1 MTVTVGYTTDD
12 EYSAYAISRGYMLSG
27 DYLVQLQLGLDW
39 LELQPFK
46 GEKTDPDQ
54 ALEWPRDG
62 NTEIPDKIV
71 QAQLEAALVYN
82 AGGNLMASIGKMVT
96 EKTVGPLTTKWSENG
111 PPIDTVDKI
120 PVRFE
125 RAIMNASL
133 ITLSFNSAAKSAEVI
148 GMIYISLL
156 IGI

>member
-1 MTVTVGYTTDD
+1 MTTIVGYTTDD
-12 EYSAYAISRGYMLSG
+12 EYQEYATARGYIISG
-27 DYLVQLQLGLDW
+27 DPIVQLQLALDW

-46 GEKTDPDQ
+46 GEKTDPLQ

-96 EKTVGPLTTKWSENG
+96 EKTVGPITTKWSEKG
-111 PPIDTVDKI
+111 QQTIAYPK
-120 PVRFE
+120 
-125 RAIMNASL
+125 
-133 ITLSFNSAAKSAEVI
+133 LSMLLR
-148 GMIYISLL
+148 GYIS
-156 IGI
+156 GGYGSTQFNVSR

>member
-27 DYLVQLQLGLDW
+27 DPLVQLQLGLDW

-46 GEKTDPDQ
+46 GEKTDPLQ
-54 ALEWPRDG
+54 PLEWPRDG

-96 EKTVGPLTTKWSENG
+96 EKTVGPLTTKYAEGGPQTIMYPKLSMLLRGYLQNG
-111 PPIDTVDKI
+111 YGSTQ
-120 PVRFE
+120 
-125 RAIMNASL
+125 
-133 ITLSFNSAAKSAEVI
+133 FNVSR
-148 GMIYISLL
+148 
-156 IGI
+156 

>member
-12 EYSAYAISRGYMLSG
+12 EYSAYAISRGYVLSG
-27 DYLVQLQLGLDW
+27 DSLVQLQLGLDW
-39 LELQPFK
+39 LELQPFNGK
-46 GEKTDPDQ
+46 KTYQDQ

-111 PPIDTVDKI
+111 PQTISYPK
-120 PVRFE
+120 
-125 RAIMNASL
+125 
-133 ITLSFNSAAKSAEVI
+133 LSMLLRGYVSNWYGSTQFNVSR
-148 GMIYISLL
+148 
-156 IGI
+156 

>member
-1 MTVTVGYTTDD
+1 MTTTVGYTTDD
-12 EYSAYAISRGYMLSG
+12 EYQEYATARGYIISG
-27 DYLVQLQLGLDW
+27 NAIVQLQLALDW

-46 GEKTDPDQ
+46 GEKTDPLQ

-96 EKTVGPLTTKWSENG
+96 EKTVGPITTKWSENG
-111 PPIDTVDKI
+111 PQTIAYPK
-120 PVRFE
+120 
-125 RAIMNASL
+125 
-133 ITLSFNSAAKSAEVI
+133 LSMLLR
-148 GMIYISLL
+148 GYISN
-156 IGI
+156 GYGSTQFNVSR

>member
-1 MTVTVGYTTDD
+1 MAVKQGATMAIIGYTTDN
-12 EYSAYAISRGYMLSG
+12 EYSDYAAARGYILSG
-27 DYLVQLQLGLDW
+27 DPIVQLQLALDW

-46 GEKTDPDQ
+46 GDKTDHLQ

-82 AGGNLMASIGKMVT
+82 SGGNLMASIGKTVT

-111 PPIDTVDKI
+111 PQTIAYPK
-120 PVRFE
+120 
-125 RAIMNASL
+125 
-133 ITLSFNSAAKSAEVI
+133 LSMLLRGYVSNGYGSTQFNVSR
-148 GMIYISLL
+148 
-156 IGI
+156 